1 MSDQFQ
7 HVAVELIDE
16 DVSNHRIVT
25 DEVADQALRAS
36 ISEKGIQQPV
46 RLTRKADGRYT
57 LVFGFRRTAAARALG
72 LETVPAMVM
81 ESLSVSDIRALQAIE
96 NIERKDLHPLE
107 EAQFCNDLYEVLQ
120 DSVVGGDGVA
130 AEIARR
136 IGRDRKWVENRL
148 SLARLSPRVKQAF
161 LDGDIHLA
169 HALLIARLVSFEA
182 QEEVLGSVRGGVPA
196 YVMGK
201 HRHEARKGPESI
213 ATTRGLVEARLR
225 DLSKVPWKLDADF
238 DGKPSCAICVHN
250 SANRL
255 ELFDGDEPK
264 KATCLN
270 AECFEEKRKFAQR
283 AVSRATNTLL
293 QKTDEPT
300 APLARE
306 AIKEREVEFLQPRV
320 VVAAA
325 KARAEKESSQ
335 PKKSAAERR
344 GESSWERQ
352 NRIDSTFRDR
362 LNAWRAPLLK
372 EINKHLPMD
381 NPFGVAM
388 IFLLRHTLIDL
399 VDRAYANDTQRDAA
413 RTVLPKAVELLKAP
427 SAESLSQLAELL
439 RGYLIDELDED
450 DPLDLDSYHHD
461 APFATGALLT
471 AYRIPTTE
479 PKPTREE
486 VERELYPPAEKGPKK
501 KVARKKVKA

>member
-120 DSVVGGDGVA
+120 DGVVGGDGVP

-201 HRHEARKGPESI
+201 NRQEARKGPESI
-213 ATTRGLVEARLR
+213 AFTRGLVEARLR
-225 DLSKVPWKLDADF
+225 DLSKVTWKLDAAF

-293 QKTDEPT
+293 KKTDEPT

-325 KARAEKESSQ
+325 KARAEKEGSQ

-344 GESSWERQ
+344 GENSWERQ
-352 NRIDSTFRDR
+352 NKINSLFAERFD
-362 LNAWRAPLLK
+362 AWRAPLLK
-372 EINKHLPMD
+372 EVNRHLPLED
-381 NPFGVAM
+381 AYGIAM
-388 IFLLRHTLIDL
+388 VILIRMTV
-399 VDRAYANDTQRDAA
+399 VDYVDAQWGDKSRRETARAL
-413 RTVLPKAVELLKAP
+413 LPKAIALLKSP
-427 SAESLSQLAELL
+427 SADSLGQLAELI
-439 RGYLIDELDED
+439 RGLALKELDAD
-450 DPLDLDSYHHD
+450 DPLEMDSYND
-461 APFATGALLT
+461 RSFALGAFLE
-471 AYRIPTTE
+471 AFGIPTTE
-479 PKPTREE
+479 PKPTREAI
-486 VERELYPPAEKGPKK
+486 ERELYPPAEKGPKK
-501 KVARKKVKA
+501 KVARKKGKA